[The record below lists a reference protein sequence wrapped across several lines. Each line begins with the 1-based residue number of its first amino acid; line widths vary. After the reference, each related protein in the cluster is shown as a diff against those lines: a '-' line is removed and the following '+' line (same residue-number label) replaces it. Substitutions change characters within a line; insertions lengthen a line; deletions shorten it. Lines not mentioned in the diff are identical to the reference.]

1 MLLYLLT
8 NILWNKKRFKNCF
21 GLALCLSFI
30 GYFVLSYFIPSIYL
44 ILIIPYDL
52 FISSLG
58 INNKKY
64 LSFQK
69 FPTSLNI
76 ISKTYKPNLNQDKIS
91 ITETLDHT
99 FKNLGISQF

>member
-1 MLLYLLT
+1 MLLYLLS
-8 NILWNKKRFKNCF
+8 NILWNKKHFNDYF

-52 FISSLG
+52 CISSLG
-58 INNKKY
+58 ISNKKH
-64 LSFQK
+64 LPFPTL
-69 FPTSLNI
+69 PTSLTTI
-76 ISKTYKPNLNQDKIS
+76 GKTSKSNLNQDKIS
-91 ITETLDHT
+91 ITDTLDHT